1 MPDFGEPICV
11 APPST
16 LPPEK
21 DFAAELVSVTF
32 KSGVKASHG
41 QAEITGANW
50 EAGKEGEVTDDWK
63 ATAQKLGLP
72 EEPYS
77 KRAAVFLIKGAAG
90 AKYDVEVKV
99 KVTKSE
105 NVSGDGKLIG
115 NFNGLVIEGTCPTSA
130 GEHTVA
136 ATITEPPDAIQG
148 YRGKVSW
155 GIEVADIPLSLSL
168 GTSLAEVYFLIAK
181 PKATPYR
188 KGVWAEVLRFL
199 CGKVGVVGEKT
210 GEAAA
215 AKVTE
220 YCHLRHKLRYDTF
233 EGAPKY
239 GAWMLGGTFKLGAYM
254 ERTNPVCNCYDQAAA
269 VQALSLALG
278 AAVGWRY
285 LEPFGFI
292 KETHLV
298 GVDGLCNNP
307 FFEGDESKKLVPASS
322 KDRWPFSNHAF
333 SALPNDNIL
342 DACAKPHTG
351 NEAPGTY
358 VSDSIDDTPSLY
370 PHRICDHAGK
380 ASEILPGPGVS
391 AVV

>member
-41 QAEITGANW
+41 QAEITAANW

-99 KVTKSE
+99 RVTKSE
-105 NVSGDGKLIG
+105 NVSGGGKLIG

-136 ATITEPPDAIQG
+136 ATINEPPDTIQG

-181 PKATPYR
+181 PKARPYR
-188 KGVWAEVLRFL
+188 NGVWSEVLRFL
-199 CGKVGVVGEKT
+199 CGKVGVAGEK
-210 GEAAA
+210 EEKAVA
-215 AKVTE
+215 AKIPA
-220 YCHLRHKLRYDTF
+220 YCHTSHKLKYDTSR
-233 EGAPKY
+233 GAPRY
-239 GAWMLGGTFKLGAYM
+239 GVGNLGGLFELGNYM
-254 ERTNPVCNCYDQAAA
+254 TRASERCNCYDQAAA
-269 VQALSLALG
+269 VQALSLAVG
-278 AAVGWRY
+278 ATVGWRY
-285 LEPFGFI
+285 LAPFGYI
-292 KETHLV
+292 KPTNLV
-298 GVDGLCNNP
+298 GFGQCNNP
-307 FFEGDESKKLVPASS
+307 FFGLDESQKMIDEDSP
-322 KDRWPFSNHAF
+322 DRTAFGNHAF
-333 SALPNDNIL
+333 ADVTGGNIL
-342 DACAKPHTG
+342 DACAGPHTG
-351 NEAPGTY
+351 SETPDQY
-358 VSDSIDDTPSLY
+358 VTASIDDKASLY
-370 PHRICDHAGK
+370 PTGYRPGN
-380 ASEILPGPGVS
+380 ASDIIPGVG
-391 AVV
+391 ATGVI

>member
-41 QAEITGANW
+41 QAEITAANW

-99 KVTKSE
+99 RVTKSE
-105 NVSGDGKLIG
+105 NVSGGGKLIG

-130 GEHTVA
+130 GEHTGA
-136 ATITEPPDAIQG
+136 ATSNEPPDTIQG

-181 PKATPYR
+181 PKARPYR
-188 KGVWAEVLRFL
+188 NGVWSEVLRFL
-199 CGKVGVVGEKT
+199 CGKVGVAGEKEEKAVAAKITASGLAT
-210 GEAAA
+210 GETVWRPRSPPTAI
-215 AKVTE
+215 
-220 YCHLRHKLRYDTF
+220 
-233 EGAPKY
+233 P
-239 GAWMLGGTFKLGAYM
+239 
-254 ERTNPVCNCYDQAAA
+254 RT
-269 VQALSLALG
+269 S
-278 AAVGWRY
+278 
-285 LEPFGFI
+285 
-292 KETHLV
+292 
-298 GVDGLCNNP
+298 
-307 FFEGDESKKLVPASS
+307 
-322 KDRWPFSNHAF
+322 
-333 SALPNDNIL
+333 
-342 DACAKPHTG
+342 
-351 NEAPGTY
+351 
-358 VSDSIDDTPSLY
+358 
-370 PHRICDHAGK
+370 
-380 ASEILPGPGVS
+380 
-391 AVV
+391 